1 MSRVNI
7 LGRNLDF
14 NAEFTGELASPCAT
28 FCWALLNPVF
38 NILNTNPS
46 QVPHQIAQMSLFN
59 KSPESTDSARVAH
72 SRDSPVVRPV
82 ESDLPAPF

>member
-46 QVPHQIAQMSLFN
+46 QLPHQIAQMILFN
-59 KSPESTDSARVAH
+59 KSPESTDSARVANSH
-72 SRDSPVVRPV
+72 DSPATRFV